1 MKTYIIAK
9 KESKSIFI
17 HLTCFL
23 KQKLNF
29 LYNNRITRLSIDIIL
44 LFFSMK
50 NFIFYAI
57 YVFRKAKLSIYVY
70 NV

>member
-44 LFFSMK
+44 LFF
-50 NFIFYAI
+50 FYE
-57 YVFRKAKLSIYVY
+57 KLYILCYICI
-70 NV
+70 